1 MLPQVNSMME
11 AVVNKIRRQLAE
23 LATDGQQA
31 VGSLTVDNQTA
42 EDYLIRFK
50 WDEARFPTR
59 R

>member
-1 MLPQVNSMME
+1 MME